1 MATAPQLT
9 EASTSQ
15 YAQTGALSNGIRVHY
30 NEAGTGEPVIFLHGS
45 GPGASSWSN
54 FARNV
59 GPFSE
64 KYRAILMDQ
73 PGYNK
78 TDTVV
83 SESNETRSQINGNAV
98 VGMMD
103 VLGLDKASFVGNS
116 MGGATAL
123 NIAVDFPERVS
134 KLVLM
139 GSGSGGGANIFSQ
152 QPSEGIKVLNEVFDD
167 PSVAGFRKLI
177 NIMLYDGSQVADE
190 VLEQR
195 YQATVGNMGHV
206 EARAKSS
213 NAQRD
218 LSAQLPS
225 ITAPTLVIHG
235 FNDRVVPF
243 ENSLKL
249 LASIPTSRLVVFQ
262 HCGHWAQ
269 FEHAAEFNRLVLDF
283 LANS

>member
-1 MATAPQLT
+1 MATATLT
-9 EASTSQ
+9 EATTSK
-15 YAQTGALSNGIRVHY
+15 YAETGAVSQNIKVHY
-30 NEAGTGEPVIFLHGS
+30 NEAGTGDAVIFLHGS

-78 TDTVV
+78 TDVRV
-83 SESNETRSQINGNAV
+83 IGEGETRSQVNGNAV
-98 VGMMD
+98 VGLMD
-103 VLGLDKASFVGNS
+103 ALGIQKASLVGNS

-123 NIAVDFPERVS
+123 NVAVDFPDRVE

-139 GSGSGGGANIFSQ
+139 GSGSGGGNNIFNQ
-152 QPSEGIKVLNEVFDD
+152 QPTEGIKVLNEVFDD

-177 NIMLYDGSQVADE
+177 NIMLYDGASVPDE

-195 YQATVGNMGHV
+195 YQATVGNMAHV

-213 NAQRD
+213 LAPRD
-218 LSAQLPS
+218 ISAQLGD
-225 ITAPTLVIHG
+225 ITAPALVIHG
-235 FNDRVVPF
+235 FNDRVVPI
-243 ENSLKL
+243 ENSLRL
-249 LASIPTSRLVVFQ
+249 LAGMPKSRLVVFQ
-262 HCGHWAQ
+262 QCGHWAQ
-269 FEHAAEFNRLVLDF
+269 FEHAAEFNRLVIDF
-283 LANS
+283 LDNE

>member
-1 MATAPQLT
+1 MATATLT
-9 EASTSQ
+9 EAATSK
-15 YAQTGALSNGIRVHY
+15 YAQTGAVSNNIRVHY
-30 NEAGTGEPVIFLHGS
+30 NEAGTGDPVIFLHGS

-64 KYRAILMDQ
+64 KYRALLMDQ

-83 SESNETRSQINGNAV
+83 IGPDQTRSQINGNAV
-98 VGMMD
+98 VGLMD
-103 VLGLDKASFVGNS
+103 ALGLEKASFVGNS

-123 NIAVDFPERVS
+123 NVAVDFPDRVD

-152 QPSEGIKVLNEVFDD
+152 QPTEGSKVLNEVFDE

-177 NIMLYDGSQVADE
+177 NIMLYDGSQVSDE
-190 VLEQR
+190 ILEQR
-195 YQATVGNMGHV
+195 YQSTVGNMAHV
-206 EARAKSS
+206 EARAKSN

-218 LSAQLPS
+218 ISVQIPG
-225 ITAPTLVIHG
+225 ITAPTLIIHG
-235 FNDRVVPF
+235 LNDRVVPF

-249 LASIPTSRLVVFQ
+249 LASIPNSRLVVFQ
-262 HCGHWAQ
+262 RCGHWAQ
-269 FEHAAEFNRLVLDF
+269 FEHAAEFNRVVLDF
-283 LANS
+283 LDNN